1 MYPFHRFTPF
11 FYLKKKIL
19 TINTKESDRCSP
31 YYSKLITICQR
42 NEEWKNEKSN
52 LSQPFSFLRKKKK
65 KNNIPR
71 LYHPLSFFSRQR
83 QQNKMK
89 WERKNRCEIGNQ
101 LATKEGEE
109 DGHTCSSGR
118 HMWIV
123 TSQRNAGNVR
133 LVATDAASMHKREPP
148 RIPRYR
154 HATPLHAV
162 YTPCVVASRTYVRTL
177 GHDGRVRARLPVLS
191 AGTDNR
197 LLPGIQVWVGRSAIT
212 FNRAGPFIIAVKYSM
227 DRRTMG
233 VDNELLPSRFSIL
246 ILSRSR
252 MLGRVVSLINNRS
265 KNDFNRGKCKCSVS
279 AWLNDWRFNVLLSGL
294 E

>member
-1 MYPFHRFTPF
+1 M
-11 FYLKKKIL
+11 
-19 TINTKESDRCSP
+19 
-31 YYSKLITICQR
+31 
-42 NEEWKNEKSN
+42 
-52 LSQPFSFLRKKKK
+52 LRAC
-65 KNNIPR
+65 ISVSH
-71 LYHPLSFFSRQR
+71 LAYHG
-83 QQNKMK
+83 
-89 WERKNRCEIGNQ
+89 I
-101 LATKEGEE
+101 
-109 DGHTCSSGR
+109 
-118 HMWIV
+118 
-123 TSQRNAGNVR
+123 
-133 LVATDAASMHKREPP
+133 
-148 RIPRYR
+148 
-154 HATPLHAV
+154 ATPL
-162 YTPCVVASRTYVRTL
+162 YSTPCTRRVLLHRVRTL

-252 MLGRVVSLINNRS
+252 MIGRVVSLINSRS

-279 AWLNDWRFNVLLSGL
+279 AWLNDWRFNVLLSGV